1 MLLEVTSYRDGILNR
16 MPQFNMELGR
26 GQFGVVYATDSD
38 WHARPEGAKIAI
50 KALVPTNDR
59 QWGDLA
65 QEYFYMHY
73 WMKGTGYRPAD
84 TSAMS

>member
-1 MLLEVTSYRDGILNR
+1 
-16 MPQFNMELGR
+16 MPHFNTELGR

-38 WHARPEGAKIAI
+38 WHVRPEGAKIAI
-50 KALVPTNDR
+50 KALVPANDR

-73 WMKGTGYRPAD
+73 WMKGTGHEGSYPSVKL
-84 TSAMS
+84 TTGGLHELPNP